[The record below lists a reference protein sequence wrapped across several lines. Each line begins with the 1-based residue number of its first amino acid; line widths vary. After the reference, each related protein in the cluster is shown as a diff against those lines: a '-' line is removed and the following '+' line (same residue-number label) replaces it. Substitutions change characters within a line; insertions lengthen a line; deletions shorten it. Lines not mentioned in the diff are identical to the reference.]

1 MNLYNSLINQI
12 KNLLPEESGKR
23 FSYEKPKLKKG
34 DKNQILFLNETA
46 FELGGSQTHCV
57 STMAVS
63 SSMEFDNSVLLY
75 GKDLYELKKDC
86 EFGKIVLLQIEDI
99 DEETAFDT
107 IKEIELVR
115 YNYSP
120 EGFMTRASALSMRE
134 QIRISK
140 DIVKKRISFKDY
152 GNALIAEYLKHPIVK
167 SVQII
172 FITDFGNKFDE
183 LYMTADKIK
192 STTSALN
199 HILDNVMFDC
209 STCNL
214 KEICDEVE
222 GMKELHIKK
231 TKNK

>member
-1 MNLYNSLINQI
+1 MDLYNALINQI
-12 KNLLPEESGKR
+12 KSLLPESQGKR
-23 FSYEKPKLKKG
+23 FSYEKSKLKKG
-34 DKNQILFLNETA
+34 SKNQILFLNETA
-46 FELGGSQTHCV
+46 FELGGSQTHCL

-63 SSMEFDNSVLLY
+63 SSMQFDNSVLLY
-75 GKDLYELKKDC
+75 GEDLYKLKKDN
-86 EFGKIVLLQIEDI
+86 EFGKIVLLQIENI

-115 YNYSP
+115 YNYCP

-134 QIRISK
+134 QLRISK
-140 DIVKKRISFKDY
+140 EAVKKRISFKDY
-152 GNALIAEYLKHPIVK
+152 GNALIEEYLKNPVVK

-172 FITDFGNKFDE
+172 FITDFDNKYND
-183 LYMTADKIK
+183 LYLLADKIK

-231 TKNK
+231 SKK